1 MSNTNLS
8 EGHEKTASSTY
19 QNDGLRDSDV
29 LTSPSLTNWLE
40 RGNGNGIVPITLNRY
55 DESDRNNPVS
65 GNCCVRPNGTIG
77 STKQLFVDAGVAQLD
92 GMFYNVGSAS
102 TLDITATTNYH
113 SPYHASAI
121 PNGSNPADEAI
132 LLVYVDPRLPNNV
145 GFVFGSYV
153 DTASGLYPQSPSNH
167 LVLQNTVLA
176 AVRVG
181 KGATHPVILAIE
193 DKRSFIRPGPVPL
206 SAIEHNDGSEENLRN
221 DFVSG
226 FNAANLPITDLGV
239 LFARNPDGYV
249 PNAQGAGQ
257 THLFFQSDQGLGR
270 NPNGGGAYQITPIHR
285 TSKTPLIPYVA
296 GGGPLVLPFGTSA
309 PTGLLFRPL
318 VSEEDGMTHLIQIEL
333 FGPLND
339 FLGIVIEGVHYA
351 VNPGDL
357 TLADPASFGPPYVAC
372 HGVVI
377 TYTHSCHD

>member
-193 DKRSFIRPGPVPL
+193 DKRAFIRPGPVPL

-239 LFARNPDGYV
+239 LFARNPSGYA
-249 PNAQGAGQ
+249 PFPQGVGQ
-257 THLFFQSDQGLGR
+257 THLFFQSDQGMGR
-270 NPNGGGAYQITPIHR
+270 NANGGGAYQITPVHR
-285 TSKTPLIPYVA
+285 TAKTPLIPHTA
-296 GGGPLVLPFGTSA
+296 GSPLVLPFGTAA
-309 PTGLLFRPL
+309 PTGLLFKPL
-318 VSEEDGMTHLIQIEL
+318 LSEDGGATHLVQVDAL
-333 FGPLND
+333 GPIND
-339 FLGIVIEGVHYA
+339 YLGVLIEGLHYT
-351 VNPGDL
+351 VNAGDL
-357 TLADPASFGPPYVAC
+357 TLNDPATYPGLASAC
-372 HGVVI
+372 QNVII
-377 TYTHSCHD
+377 TYTHSNHA

>member
-8 EGHEKTASSTY
+8 EGHEKTSSSTY

-40 RGNGNGIVPITLNRY
+40 RGNGNGIIPITLNRY

-239 LFARNPDGYV
+239 LFARNPDGYA
-249 PNAQGAGQ
+249 PFPQGVGQ

-270 NPNGGGAYQITPIHR
+270 NPNGGGAYQITPVHR
-285 TSKTPLIPYVA
+285 TAKTPLIPHSV
-296 GGGPLVLPFGTSA
+296 GSSLVLPFGTAA
-309 PTGLLFRPL
+309 PNGLLFKPL
-318 VSEEDGMTHLIQIEL
+318 LSEDGPPPIHLVRVDI

-339 FLGIVIEGVHYA
+339 YLGVLIEGLHYT
-351 VNPGDL
+351 VNAGDL
-357 TLADPASFGPPYVAC
+357 TINDPGTYPGLGSAC
-372 HGVVI
+372 NHVVI
-377 TYTHSCHD
+377 TYTHSCHV

>member
-8 EGHEKTASSTY
+8 EGHEKTSSSTY

-40 RGNGNGIVPITLNRY
+40 RGNGNGIIPITLNRY

-239 LFARNPDGYV
+239 LFARNPDGYA
-249 PNAQGAGQ
+249 PFPQGVGQ

-270 NPNGGGAYQITPIHR
+270 NPNGGGAYQITPVHR
-285 TSKTPLIPYVA
+285 TAKTPLIPHSV
-296 GGGPLVLPFGTSA
+296 GSSLVLPFGTAA
-309 PTGLLFRPL
+309 PNGLLFKPL
-318 VSEEDGMTHLIQIEL
+318 LSEDGFPTHLVRVDI

-339 FLGIVIEGVHYA
+339 YLGVLIEGLHYT
-351 VNPGDL
+351 VNAGDL
-357 TLADPASFGPPYVAC
+357 TINDPGTYPGLGSAC
-372 HGVVI
+372 NHVVI
-377 TYTHSCHD
+377 TYTHSCHV